1 VGHGGGGREGACS
14 RWGRGRAVGGEEGVG
29 REGNVRVRGR
39 KVGVTGGVRHGRR
52 RLWRAV
58 VGSEEGGRR
67 GGAVQWHLVSV
78 RKPGSSMFLIYMVIN
93 RFLSFLM
100 PVNIFL
106 VAVGLRTF
114 YCFVVFLWISTF

>member
-1 VGHGGGGREGACS
+1 MGHGGGGREGACS

-67 GGAVQWHLVSV
+67 GGAVQWHLVRV
-78 RKPGSSMFLIYMVIN
+78 RKPGSSVFLVYLVN
-93 RFLSFLM
+93 R
-100 PVNIFL
+100 FL
-106 VAVGLRTF
+106 VAVGFRTSH
-114 YCFVVFLWISTF
+114 CFVVFLWISTF